1 MRLAQL
7 QSSTVRAWNSAR
19 ALDRH
24 RAESCGAKFEVPEGR
39 LRQGGPRGAQASC
52 NDTHRLSALSSTLDG
67 WVNRVARVFPSDVSR
82 LALAGASNPE
92 LATLALL
99 KKRLSDDFTIFHGVH
114 WSREYAKW
122 THFGEVDFVVV
133 NRSGDVLLIEQKNGA
148 LVDGDDGLVKQY
160 ADGDKNVNHQI
171 RRSVDKVHQKF
182 KWQNG
187 AKRKLNLDYL
197 IHCPDHRVVK
207 VNSAALDM
215 SRIVDAGAK
224 DALPARIQFVLGAG
238 NPDDWSETVRAFF
251 RQTLDLVPD
260 IHAHI
265 DAQET
270 AFVRQAGG
278 LADLLSRLEMEPL
291 RLRIRG
297 TAGCGKS
304 LVARTAFD
312 RAVENG
318 RRPLMVCFNRSLAE
332 RLRARVAAGGYVDT
346 WNGFCAK
353 FLESQGGRLDF
364 AAASTN
370 PRFWHEVQEQ
380 VIGAAIPDGWLFDTL
395 VVDEG
400 QDFEQEWFD
409 ILKLFLRPDAGVLW
423 LEDADQN
430 IYGKKSVSLPGFV
443 GYRANTN
450 FRSPESIAAFIR
462 DVLPFHFEIGNDL
475 PGLGVSVHPYDEPDD
490 QLRIVARL
498 VRNLNRRGF
507 TYHDIVV
514 LSCRGIANSIFSG
527 QEKIGSVRLRRFT
540 GAYDLFG
547 NQLSTDGQL
556 AFDSVYRF
564 KGQEAPAVIL
574 VDVDPN
580 PDRFD
585 SALRLLYCAMTRATV
600 RLEVVV
606 NQANE
611 MCVKMLRRL
620 G

>member
-1 MRLAQL
+1 MNL
-7 QSSTVRAWNSAR
+7 
-19 ALDRH
+19 
-24 RAESCGAKFEVPEGR
+24 
-39 LRQGGPRGAQASC
+39 
-52 NDTHRLSALSSTLDG
+52 
-67 WVNRVARVFPSDVSR
+67 VARVFPSDVSK

-99 KKRLSDDFTIFHGVH
+99 KKRLSDDFTVFHGVH

-133 NRSGDVLLIEQKNGA
+133 NRNGDVMLIEQKNGA

-182 KWQNG
+182 KWQHG
-187 AKRKLNLDYL
+187 TKRKLNLDYL

-215 SRIVDAGAK
+215 RRIVDAGAK
-224 DALPARIQFVLGAG
+224 DGLPARIQSVLGAG
-238 NPDDWSETVRAFF
+238 AGNRDDWSDTVRSFF
-251 RQTLDLVPD
+251 HQTLDLVPD

-291 RLRIRG
+291 RLRIKG

-304 LVARTAFD
+304 LVARAAFD

-332 RLRARVAAGGYVDT
+332 RLRARVATGGYVDT

-364 AAASTN
+364 AAARTN

-409 ILKLFLRPDAGVLW
+409 ILKLFLRPDADVLW
-423 LEDADQN
+423 LEDANQN
-430 IYGKKSVSLPGFV
+430 IYAKEPVSLPGFV
-443 GYRANTN
+443 GYRADTN
-450 FRSPESIAAFIR
+450 FRSPESIATFIR
-462 DVLPFHFEIGNDL
+462 DVLPFRFEIGSDL
-475 PGLGVSVHPYDEPDD
+475 PGLGVSVHSYDDPED

-507 TYHDIVV
+507 AYHDIVV
-514 LSCRGIANSIFSG
+514 LSCRGVANSVFSD
-527 QEKIGSVRLRRFT
+527 QETLGSVRLRRFT

-580 PDRFD
+580 PERLDR
-585 SALRLLYCAMTRATV
+585 ALRLLYCAMTRATV
-600 RLEVVV
+600 RLEILVSRT
-606 NQANE
+606 NDICADW
-611 MCVKMLRRL
+611 LRRPR
-620 G
+620 